1 MAYTACH
8 LSFFLLG
15 LPSIQPLHRHSGWV
29 SLSGQD
35 LWMDVC
41 VCVCVCVR
49 ACVCV
54 CVCVFIWFSLAVS
67 NPRRGEPL
75 SSLLSEPLGLFVCDT
90 EIFRTQRSSR
100 WNLMSSDPGN
110 YRGVW
115 IEMVQQSQDYHL
127 LSSYP
132 RSPSKPPAQWLQDL
146 GSSQTDCVYCK
157 IIFLIFLSCFWK
169 SVENHLFVFVIWHFS
184 LHSTIN
190 ITQFILKKQFAKR
203 KKNKHVFNM
212 KPNLKF

>member
-1 MAYTACH
+1 MSSLF
-8 LSFFLLG
+8 LSFRVTIDPTTSSPLRV
-15 LPSIQPLHRHSGWV
+15 SIFVWTRLVDGW
-29 SLSGQD
+29 
-35 LWMDVC
+35 VC
-41 VCVCVCVR
+41 VC

-115 IEMVQQSQDYHL
+115 IEMVQQSQDYHP

-146 GSSQTDCVYCK
+146 GSSQIDC
-157 IIFLIFLSCFWK
+157 
-169 SVENHLFVFVIWHFS
+169 
-184 LHSTIN
+184 T
-190 ITQFILKKQFAKR
+190 AK
-203 KKNKHVFNM
+203 
-212 KPNLKF
+212 